1 MKRSEAF
8 PSRYLGKDDLPQP
21 PGSMAATIQDVRME
35 SIESDG
41 RNVDKAVM
49 YFASKEMKPL
59 ITNTTNFMACEE
71 AYGDDSDNWAGKPIE
86 LYVDPGVMY
95 AGKRVGGV
103 RVRIPAS
110 TTKARPAPATSGPP
124 PVDGPPAMVGDGT
137 ASTKKTAW
145 QRCLRGNN
153 EDPGK
158 ASAAW
163 QTAMAKVLKSTG
175 LAEQAFTGDDW
186 NDVAVESE
194 LPFNLAP
201 LAAWRWRGE

>member
-8 PSRYLGKDDLPQP
+8 PSKYLGKDDLSEPTTY
-21 PGSMAATIQDVRME
+21 TISKVTREEFENDGQTQIKTVIYWQERDAKAWICNLGNWMT
-35 SIESDG
+35 IES
-41 RNVDKAVM
+41 
-49 YFASKEMKPL
+49 
-59 ITNTTNFMACEE
+59 
-71 AYGDDSDNWAGKPIE
+71 AYGEESDNWSGKPVE
-86 LYVDPGVMY
+86 LFVDESVMF
-95 AGKRVGGV
+95 GSKRVGGV

-137 ASTKKTAW
+137 ASTKQTAW